1 MIVTDK
7 SSIITF
13 AIPVFMLLILIEYCY
28 GIYKGKSNYRLNDT
42 FTSLSIGM
50 ISRYPT
56 MLNLGLQSLIF
67 VYISKYFNVGLLSI
81 KNPMTWIIAFLLYDL
96 SYYWMHRMHHEIKIL
111 WALIASIIM
120 ERNSTCPL
128 LSDKQAQGG
137 YGNGYF
143 IYRWYFLEFR
153 AKFSSL

>member
-28 GIYKGKSNYRLNDT
+28 GKYKGKSNYRLNDT

-56 MLNLGLQSLIF
+56 MLKSWN
-67 VYISKYFNVGLLSI
+67 
-81 KNPMTWIIAFLLYDL
+81 
-96 SYYWMHRMHHEIKIL
+96 
-111 WALIASIIM
+111 
-120 ERNSTCPL
+120 
-128 LSDKQAQGG
+128 
-137 YGNGYF
+137 
-143 IYRWYFLEFR
+143 
-153 AKFSSL
+153 AKFNFCLYKQIF